1 MIGGFLSGLWQTSY
15 RLVKGRQMPA
25 SRRAIVITGASSGI
39 GAALALRMGAA
50 GWRLALGAR
59 RQNELRAIA
68 GKAASDAIA
77 VVGDVTRRADV
88 ERLRDE
94 ALAAFGAIDVWINNA
109 GRGIARNVLDLTD
122 DDFDEMMAVNVKS
135 ALYGMQSIVPYF
147 IERGQGH
154 VINVSS
160 FLGRVPI
167 ASHRSAY
174 NAAKAALNALTA
186 NLRVDLAVK
195 HPGIH
200 VSLVMPGM
208 VSTEFAHNAIGS
220 AASSWTSAGG
230 APLAGA
236 MKPQTAEEVAEAIA
250 NLIEHPA
257 AEIYTNPASS
267 PLARR
272 YYEDV
277 GAFEAGMAK
286 S

>member
-1 MIGGFLSGLWQTSY
+1 
-15 RLVKGRQMPA
+15 MPD

-59 RQNELRAIA
+59 RENELRAIA
-68 GKAASDAIA
+68 GKAASDAVA

-122 DDFDEMMAVNVKS
+122 HDFDQMMAVNVKS

-160 FLGRVPI
+160 FLGRVPL

-200 VSLVMPGM
+200 VSLVMPGL

-220 AASSWTSAGG
+220 SSGGAPPSWTSAGG
-230 APLAGA
+230 ALPAGA